1 MIMMIGVHTIC
12 LIFLSSRKFPN
23 INLAMLLCLYFYS
36 FCATI
41 FESLSKWS
49 TISLFSSLNLH
60 NGVCIFLTMLH
71 FTTFVFLACSC
82 AEKISAFVFDSFWHF
97 MYKLSIHPFPSPS
110 VEGFIS
116 SPTFKRI
123 FLLSFF
129 TVERVTSHHC
139 YKNLFSH
146 ILNIVC
152 QIIHLW
158 TYTHCRAYHF
168 SAFFCLAK

>member
-1 MIMMIGVHTIC
+1 MIMMIMMIAVHTIC

-23 INLAMLLCLYFYS
+23 INLAMLLCLYFHS

-71 FTTFVFLACSC
+71 FTTFVFLACFC

-110 VEGFIS
+110 VEGFTGSFHLPLLKEFS
-116 SPTFKRI
+116 SLAFLLLNVLLLTTAIKIFSVI
-123 FLLSFF
+123 FL
-129 TVERVTSHHC
+129 T
-139 YKNLFSH
+139 
-146 ILNIVC
+146 
-152 QIIHLW
+152 
-158 TYTHCRAYHF
+158 
-168 SAFFCLAK
+168 